1 MIWLKSLNVKHT
13 RGIVDSTVDLNRNGL
28 VIWGSNGT
36 GKSSFVDALEFALTK
51 SGGSLE
57 KRGTGISWTR
67 HGAHIP
73 VTAPEDAK
81 DGGKATRAKKPAV
94 QLVLD
99 VDGTAVTVKS
109 GKLDDPELPEPVREY
124 LAAASNFPFVLRR
137 RQLLDFLDAT
147 PADRYKQFRRLIN
160 AEAFTALVSSF
171 NALLKRERDLQ
182 AGAADAK
189 TRAESG
195 LRRALQLPVDALT
208 DDATLIPA
216 LATALAGSGIDVPD
230 LDQAEAVL
238 LAAQR
243 ASQDAQGRLLG
254 DLSATLEQLPAV
266 SEIAAALT
274 AVGTAHHACLAEE
287 TRLTGPYFAGVLEE
301 GRSWLSAAPSDGCP
315 LCRSTIDATRVIADL
330 EVRLE
335 ERRGLATLQRDR
347 TTAMSRAQGL
357 VTRFRDGFA
366 KVQELAAATGVS
378 LTEAATISAAV
389 GQLSEVLASVE
400 GLTEGL
406 LAAASLTGV
415 GDLQALRADVHA
427 RIEAQARDGGPDQ
440 ERHLQALRLIRE
452 VVDLRTALK
461 AALARWATH
470 QPVLQHLGT
479 LLECAQRAERT
490 VIERSLQ
497 AVQAQAQEYFETIHP
512 GEPIGGLTVSLKGE
526 DKSALEIKGDFYG
539 QADDPRGYFSE
550 GHADSAALCFFL
562 ALRRRGYQ
570 ETPAF
575 NLLVLDDVMHSV
587 DEAHRTR
594 LLRLLFDRFADH
606 QLFITT
612 HDEGWRDAMK
622 NLAQREDRILERES
636 IVDWDIVVGPVFAE
650 DDMDDAE
657 WILGGHH
664 RSAGAKQ
671 VGQRAG
677 LALEALMQQ
686 LCARLKVSVPYDPK
700 NRQTLYPLWTNFQ
713 ATAKKR
719 KSFVQAAEAA
729 GNLLDKVN
737 EFGMEV
743 RNQSSHPGY
752 TVKIDHARQL
762 VEAFEGLWQITRCNP
777 DQRDRRSCVIEKRPD
792 ARWIC
797 ECGTLVY
804 E

>member
-1 MIWLKSLNVKHT
+1 MIWLKSLDVKHT
-13 RGIVDSTVDLNRNGL
+13 RGIVDRTVHLNRNGL

-67 HGAHIP
+67 HGPHIP
-73 VTAPEDAK
+73 VAAPGDAK
-81 DGGKATRAKKPAV
+81 APKAKKPTV

-109 GKLDDPELPEPVREY
+109 GKLDEPELPQSVREY

-147 PADRYKQFRRLIN
+147 PADRYKQFRRLVN
-160 AEAFTALVSSF
+160 AEAFTTLVASINALV
-171 NALLKRERDLQ
+171 KRERDLQ
-182 AGAADAK
+182 SGAADA
-189 TRAESG
+189 RARSESG
-195 LRRALQLPVDALT
+195 LRRLLQIPEETPADDTTLT
-208 DDATLIPA
+208 RA
-216 LATALAGSGIDVPD
+216 LATALSGSGIDVPD
-230 LDQAEAVL
+230 LDQADAVL

-243 ASQDAQGRLLG
+243 ASQDAQVRMLG
-254 DLSATLEQLPAV
+254 NLSAALEQLPQA
-266 SEIAAALT
+266 SDITAALVSLG
-274 AVGTAHHACLAEE
+274 AAHHACLSEE
-287 TRLTGPYFAGVLEE
+287 ARLTGPYFASVLED
-301 GRSWLSAAPSDGCP
+301 GRSWLGTAPDDGCP
-315 LCRSTIDATRVIADL
+315 LCRSSIDAPRVMADL
-330 EVRLE
+330 QARLE
-335 ERRGLATLQRDR
+335 ERRGLATLQRER
-347 TTAMSRAQGL
+347 VAAMSRAQGL
-357 VTRFRDGFA
+357 VMRFRDGFA
-366 KVQELAAATGVS
+366 QVEELAAASGVPVPDS
-378 LTEAATISAAV
+378 ETISATVDRLV
-389 GQLSEVLASVE
+389 GVLASVE
-400 GLTEGL
+400 GLTERL
-406 LAAASLTGV
+406 LSAPALDGF
-415 GDLQALRADVHA
+415 GDFAGMQADVRA
-427 RIEAQARDGGPDQ
+427 RIEAQTRNGEPDQ
-440 ERHLQALRLIRE
+440 ERRLQALRLIRE
-452 VVDLRTALK
+452 VADIRAALRTAE
-461 AALARWATH
+461 ARWAMH
-470 QPVLQHLGT
+470 QPALQHLST

-497 AVQAQAQEYFETIHP
+497 AVQAQAQEYFETLHP

-562 ALRRRGYQ
+562 ALRRRGYR

-622 NLAQREDRILERES
+622 NLAQRENHILERQS
-636 IVDWDIVVGPVFAE
+636 IVDWDIVVGPVFAK
-650 DDMDDAE
+650 DDMDDGE
-657 WILGGHH
+657 WILSGHA
-664 RSAGAKQ
+664 RSAGAQ
-671 VGQRAG
+671 QLGQRAG

-686 LCARLKVSVPYDPK
+686 LCGRLKVPVPYDPN
-700 NRQTLYPLWTNFQ
+700 NRQTLHPLWTNFQ
-713 ATAKKR
+713 AAAKRR
-719 KSFVQAAEAA
+719 KSFAQAAEAA
-729 GNLLDKVN
+729 GHILDKVD

-743 RNQSSHPGY
+743 RNRSSHPGY

-762 VEAFEGLWQITRCNP
+762 VEAFEGLWRLTRCNP
-777 DQRDRRSCVIEKRPD
+777 DQRDRRGCVIENRHS
-792 ARWIC
+792 RWIC